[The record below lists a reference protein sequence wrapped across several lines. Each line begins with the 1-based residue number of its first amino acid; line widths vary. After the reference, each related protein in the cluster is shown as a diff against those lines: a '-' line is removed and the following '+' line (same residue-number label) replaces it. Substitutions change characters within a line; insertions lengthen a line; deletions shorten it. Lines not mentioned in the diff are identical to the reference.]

1 MSTNFLKQRSTVL
14 GEQVSSPGASC
25 ICRWGV
31 PVYLRGPGLKHAR
44 KPRDKIRPKHPH
56 RLSGNDQE
64 GLRATIAYAEEGD
77 IVSDS
82 HPALIQILVIGRD
95 EIFQFIS
102 VEMVMET
109 LLKPQQLDGWIT
121 VRDIPPFQAT

>member
-1 MSTNFLKQRSTVL
+1 M
-14 GEQVSSPGASC
+14 
-25 ICRWGV
+25 
-31 PVYLRGPGLKHAR
+31 
-44 KPRDKIRPKHPH
+44 
-56 RLSGNDQE
+56 
-64 GLRATIAYAEEGD
+64 RATIAYAEEGD